1 MTVEVLE
8 NSFTAA
14 KPPHV
19 ALANLDLADY
29 IRLRK
34 AKEAEMIWRTP
45 EDASASLDE
54 ARIVTIMGLPPRDPN
69 DDDDENEQDDG
80 EGEDEEEEEPAV
92 IRDPD
97 G

>member
-1 MTVEVLE
+1 LTVEVLDRH
-8 NSFTAA
+8 AA
-14 KPPHV
+14 RGARK
-19 ALANLDLADY
+19 LGLGDY

-54 ARIVTIMGLPPRDPN
+54 LRIVTIMGQPPKDPN
-69 DDDDENEQDDG
+69 DDDDEDEEDD
-80 EGEDEEEEEPAV
+80 EEDEDEQEKEPAV

-97 G
+97 E